1 MEMPSPLSW
10 GQLRIRLCSHTNAL
24 LTLSGPGST
33 SALLYRGCLTLWGSE
48 TLVWGTEHGP
58 LLHAAHLMAVG
69 LNRSEKEAKG
79 SKREGEGGQAH
90 GIYFTWPCLPRLL
103 GRGWWKKGPQLL
115 HLNSQLLT
123 KCVTHRG
130 SYSINAC

>member
-1 MEMPSPLSW
+1 MPSSASQVLTPHLPSFTEAASPSGALRPRSGALSMD
-10 GQLRIRLCSHTNAL
+10 
-24 LTLSGPGST
+24 
-33 SALLYRGCLTLWGSE
+33 
-48 TLVWGTEHGP
+48 P

-90 GIYFTWPCLPRLL
+90 GIYFTWTCLPRLL
-103 GRGWWKKGPQLL
+103 DRGWWKKGPQLL